1 MKRRSLLLAAP
12 ALLLPGRVAAQ
23 PLPADPFP
31 LGVASGWPRADGIS
45 LWTRLMGTGPA
56 ELGGGPRTVRWILA
70 EDDRLTRPI
79 AGGSVVADPA
89 FAHSVHVD
97 VRGLS
102 AGRPY
107 WYRFDVEGR
116 TSPVGRTRTA
126 AAAGDSVRRVRLAFA
141 SCQQYEQGYYTA
153 HRHLAAEELD
163 AVLFVGDYIYEK
175 SWGRDLVRRHEG
187 GRTVSLA
194 DYRARYAT
202 YKSDPD
208 LRAAHAAH
216 PWIVTWDDHEVDDD
230 YTDNFSPQERDPARF
245 MAQRAA
251 AYQAFFEHMPL
262 PASLAPQG
270 PALRLH
276 SRHRFGNLVEL
287 HMLDD
292 RQYRS
297 PHACRESW
305 GPGKTLGPAC
315 TERLDPRRTMLGTA
329 QEAWLTEGLARASA
343 RWTAIGQQTL
353 MAPLDRD
360 SGKGEGATF
369 WADGWDGYPA
379 ARQRL
384 LGAVAASP
392 VRDTLVLGGDVHS
405 WWAADLAADPGRA
418 GAPIVATE
426 FVGTSISSQ
435 GPSNNRVQALL
446 AAGRN
451 PHLRYGHGG
460 AHGYSTVAFE
470 RDRATVE
477 FKSVSNVK
485 KSEAS
490 VATLKSFAV
499 ERGRPG
505 VQSA

>member
-1 MKRRSLLLAAP
+1 
-12 ALLLPGRVAAQ
+12 
-23 PLPADPFP
+23 
-31 LGVASGWPRADGIS
+31 
-45 LWTRLMGTGPA
+45 
-56 ELGGGPRTVRWILA
+56 
-70 EDDRLTRPI
+70 
-79 AGGSVVADPA
+79 
-89 FAHSVHVD
+89 
-97 VRGLS
+97 
-102 AGRPY
+102 
-107 WYRFDVEGR
+107 
-116 TSPVGRTRTA
+116 
-126 AAAGDSVRRVRLAFA
+126 
-141 SCQQYEQGYYTA
+141 
-153 HRHLAAEELD
+153 
-163 AVLFVGDYIYEK
+163 
-175 SWGRDLVRRHEG
+175 
-187 GRTVSLA
+187 
-194 DYRARYAT
+194 
-202 YKSDPD
+202 
-208 LRAAHAAH
+208 
-216 PWIVTWDDHEVDDD
+216 
-230 YTDNFSPQERDPARF
+230 
-245 MAQRAA
+245 
-251 AYQAFFEHMPL
+251 
-262 PASLAPQG
+262 
-270 PALRLH
+270 
-276 SRHRFGNLVEL
+276 
-287 HMLDD
+287 
-292 RQYRS
+292 
-297 PHACRESW
+297 
-305 GPGKTLGPAC
+305 
-315 TERLDPRRTMLGTA
+315 
-329 QEAWLTEGLARASA
+329 
-343 RWTAIGQQTL
+343 

-360 SGKGEGATF
+360 SGKDEGATF

-477 FKSVSNVK
+477 FKSVSSVK